1 MSLLILELTR
11 VSTLRILRQLF
22 NFQTV
27 QLPLHIDCE
36 CVCRCHSSRA
46 PSPQDLLSHIGWT
59 VFQTVDPS
67 NQEQLNGFVQY
78 LEKVR
83 NVLFVEA
90 HSGSLIITVSCGS
103 LKILDE
109 LWEDY
114 CSGHL
119 NEMAQKF
126 LVNDEILKKFGL
138 KEAKL
143 TTTILE
149 EDYRACRQY
158 FLVRSG

>member
-1 MSLLILELTR
+1 MFI
-11 VSTLRILRQLF
+11 
-22 NFQTV
+22 NFQTG

-36 CVCRCHSSRA
+36 CVCRCHRRRA
-46 PSPQDLLSHIGWT
+46 PSPQEVLSFIGWT
-59 VFQTVDPS
+59 VFQTIDPS

-78 LEKVR
+78 LKEVR
-83 NVLFVEA
+83 NVLLVEA
-90 HSGSLIITVSCGS
+90 HLGSLIITVSCS
-103 LKILDE
+103 SQQILDE

-126 LVNDEILKKFGL
+126 LVNDEILKEFDL

-149 EDYRACRQY
+149 EDYRACRQH
-158 FLVRSG
+158 FLVWSG

>member
-1 MSLLILELTR
+1 MSFI
-11 VSTLRILRQLF
+11 S
-22 NFQTV
+22 
-27 QLPLHIDCE
+27 
-36 CVCRCHSSRA
+36 
-46 PSPQDLLSHIGWT
+46 WT
-59 VFQTVDPS
+59 VFPTIDPS
-67 NQEQLNGFVQY
+67 NQEERNGFLQY
-78 LEKVR
+78 LKDVR
-83 NVLFVEA
+83 NVLLVEA
-90 HSGSLIITVSCGS
+90 HTGSLIITVSCSS
-103 LKILDE
+103 LQILDE

-126 LVNDEILKKFGL
+126 LVNDEILKEFDL

-158 FLVRSG
+158 FLVWSG

>member
-1 MSLLILELTR
+1 MFI
-11 VSTLRILRQLF
+11 

-27 QLPLHIDCE
+27 QLPVHIDCE
-36 CVCRCHSSRA
+36 CVCRCHSGRA
-46 PSPQDLLSHIGWT
+46 PSPQEVLSFIGWT
-59 VFQTVDPS
+59 VFQTIDPS
-67 NQEQLNGFVQY
+67 NEEQRNGFVQY

-83 NVLFVEA
+83 NVLLVEA
-90 HSGSLIITVSCGS
+90 HSGSLIITVSCSS

-149 EDYRACRQY
+149 EDYRGCRQY